1 MRLSLLF
8 LCGAAYAS
16 PQQTVRIT
24 KTDCAKAQ
32 IEVVYPHRCERRLIT
47 VGAPACRG
55 LAVGDQVHLGAY
67 DKTGKVRAVKRL
79 GPTTV
84 IMGRHILLD
93 KQGGFVQIVD
103 GCGYNCNAKLPKSE
117 AQALEIEEGVELT
130 GVFDWSKT
138 CDVKKAHARPVK
150 LPTPP

>member
-16 PQQTVRIT
+16 PQTLRIT
-24 KTDCAKAQ
+24 ETDCAKAQ
-32 IEVVYPHRCERRLIT
+32 VEVVYPHRCERRLVT
-47 VGAPACRG
+47 VPAAACRE
-55 LAVGDQVHLGAY
+55 LSVGDRVHLGAY

-79 GPTTV
+79 GPTAV
-84 IMGRHILLD
+84 ITGRLILLD

-103 GCGYNCNAKLPKSE
+103 GCGYNCNARLPKAE
-117 AQALEIEEGVELT
+117 AEALVIEEGVELT

-138 CDVKKAHARPVK
+138 CDVKKAHGRRVK
-150 LPTPP
+150 LPIPP